1 MFVFQSVLSI
11 EDLMET
17 LAVMEREESL
27 QRGTDLWSTV
37 VSFLLASVS
46 DDLHPAW
53 SWPGLQEALQTMVDS
68 YLTVSAGQSQ
78 HIESW

>member
-1 MFVFQSVLSI
+1 
-11 EDLMET
+11 MET

-37 VSFLLASVS
+37 VSWLLASAD

-53 SWPGLQEALQTMVDS
+53 SWPALQKALQTMVDS
-68 YLTVSAGQSQ
+68 YLTVSAGQCQPSQ
-78 HIESW
+78 TQ